1 MFIYPKHQSRAR
13 DTTYKKLAI
22 SFLYSRPDFCKIQAI
37 VSIVVIGMA
46 LPQRRTALQE
56 ELAPTRE
63 TLLERLRDLDD
74 HASWQEFF
82 DTYWKLIYCAAIKL
96 GLSDQEAE
104 EVVQETIIG
113 VARKM
118 ETFRYD
124 PQTCSFKG
132 WLMHITRRRVIDRLR
147 KRQSQPQAFVP
158 LRADTTTNGTPLQI
172 ADAAAEQA
180 FESMWDEE
188 WEKNLMD
195 AALERV
201 KKKVK
206 PEYYQIFY
214 LHSLKNMPA
223 RDIAQL
229 TGASMAKVY
238 VVRHRVARMVRS
250 EVKSLARRR
259 P

>member
-1 MFIYPKHQSRAR
+1 MPLHHG
-13 DTTYKKLAI
+13 DTA
-22 SFLYSRPDFCKIQAI
+22 SE
-37 VSIVVIGMA
+37 G
-46 LPQRRTALQE
+46 

-63 TLLERLRDLDD
+63 SLLERLRNLDD
-74 HASWQEFF
+74 NASWQEFF
-82 DTYWKLIYCAAIKL
+82 DIYWKLIYCAAIKL

-104 EVVQETIIG
+104 DVVQETIIG

-147 KRQSQPQAFVP
+147 KRHTQQQAF
-158 LRADTTTNGTPLQI
+158 TPWRGDSATSGASLQI
-172 ADAAAEQA
+172 EDKNAERA
-180 FESMWDEE
+180 FENTWDEE

-201 KKKVK
+201 KRKVT
-206 PEYYQIFY
+206 PEHYQIFY
-214 LHSLKNMPA
+214 LRGLKDMPA
-223 RDIAQL
+223 RVIAQL
-229 TGASMAKVY
+229 LGASLVKVY
-238 VVRHRVARMVRS
+238 VVSHRVARMVKH
-250 EVKSLARRR
+250 EVRMLARSR